1 MKIVFSLLI
10 LGTLLFGDIF
20 DDYHLY
26 KANGYISLNQYQK
39 ALEHY
44 EKVENKTAIIYYNLG
59 NLYYLQGEYQKAI
72 TAYKQVNE
80 VTLEFQTLHNLG
92 NSYVKT
98 NQIDKAINTYQKAI
112 LLQNDPSTKTNLELL
127 LRSQKKEFEKK
138 KRSAKGK
145 QTSQEKNRQNK
156 GFKGGQEDFDGMEN
170 RDNGEVSKQ
179 GKSTQKKKSKDPKEN
194 VRTTTSASQG
204 EQKIEP
210 IGTNEGATTSSK
222 HKEALK
228 MIANNEEK
236 KWATIIEK
244 RKLNTLLIPLNQK
257 GVVDENIDNPW

>member
-26 KANGYISLNQYQK
+26 KANGYISANEYQK

-44 EKVENKTAIIYYNLG
+44 EKVENKTATVHYNLG

-92 NSYVKT
+92 NSYVKI
-98 NQIDKAINTYQKAI
+98 NQIDKAMMSYQKAI
-112 LLQNDPSTKTNLELL
+112 LLQNDPATKTNLALL
-127 LRSQKKEFEKK
+127 LASKKKELEIK
-138 KRSAKGK
+138 KRTAKGK
-145 QTSQEKNRQNK
+145 QSNKEKNGINR
-156 GFKGGQEDFDGMEN
+156 GFKGQEDLDGGEN

-179 GKSTQKKKSKDPKEN
+179 GKSVQKKNPKDPKYN
-194 VRTTTSASQG
+194 IRTTTSASQG

-210 IGTNEGATTSSK
+210 IGSNKGATTSSK
-222 HKEALK
+222 QRKRLEMLAK
-228 MIANNEEK
+228 NEEK

-257 GVVDENIDNPW
+257 GVIDENIDNPW

>member
-1 MKIVFSLLI
+1 MKIVFSLLF
-10 LGTLLFGDIF
+10 LGTFLFGDIF

-26 KANGYISLNQYQK
+26 KANGYISQNEYQK

-44 EKVENKTAIIYYNLG
+44 EKVENKTATIYYNLG

-80 VTLEFQTLHNLG
+80 ATLEFQTLHNLG

-98 NQIDKAINTYQKAI
+98 NQIDKAMMSYQKAI
-112 LLQNDPSTKTNLELL
+112 LLKNDKATKTNLELL
-127 LRSQKKEFEKK
+127 LASQKKELEKK

-145 QTSQEKNRQNK
+145 QTSQEKNGKNK
-156 GFKGGQEDFDGMEN
+156 GSIGGQEDFDGMEN

-179 GKSTQKKKSKDPKEN
+179 GKSVQKKNPKDPKEN
-194 VRTTTSASQG
+194 QRTTTSALQG

-210 IGTNEGATTSSK
+210 IGSNKGATTSSK
-222 HKEALK
+222 QRKRLEMLAH
-228 MIANNEEK
+228 NEEK
-236 KWATIIEK
+236 KWETIIEK

-257 GVVDENIDNPW
+257 GVADENIDNPW